1 MQRLIA
7 VYNPRSSR
15 FSDVQ
20 KNVLDRLHALQGF
33 TMGKYAIAPTHLDDN
48 SSKLSKI
55 LRDKDLLLSA
65 GGDATGVIC
74 ANAILRSGKDV
85 TLSVLPYGNF
95 NDLARTLGTKT
106 PEDVINAT
114 GKRFEVVRD
123 NGSELVSEPCN
134 DCRRSR
140 GDEKLAFRL
149 EATPDGRPSVDRSE
163 RSGPRTACP
172 SIKNLYPLEIRVNGK
187 LFRYATCYV
196 TIGMTAAAVHLY
208 DTPKMRAKLK
218 TNFGRKVS
226 SYTELASWYFKN
238 RHKHV
243 FLPEFK
249 LNGKSVHPKTS
260 DYAAVNGRSMARVM
274 KGGEDFLDPTL
285 FRSETDYL
293 TSFYRL
299 FKLMSRSVLSRTPG
313 STTTGDLLEFT
324 KPATFTLQAE
334 GESKDFK
341 NVKTVEIKK
350 GKKCL
355 KVITN

>member
-1 MQRLIA
+1 MQRLIT

-20 KNVLDRLHALQGF
+20 KNVLDRLHDLPGF
-33 TMGKYAIAPTHLDDN
+33 TIGKYEITPTDLDDN
-48 SSKLSKI
+48 ISKLSKI
-55 LRDKDLLLSA
+55 LRDEDLLLSA

-74 ANAILRSGKDV
+74 ANAIIKSGKDV
-85 TLSVLPYGNF
+85 TLSVLPFGNF
-95 NDLARTLGTKT
+95 NDLARTLGTQT
-106 PEDVINAT
+106 FEDIEKAIE
-114 GKRFEVVRD
+114 RAFF
-123 NGSELVSEPCN
+123 GS
-134 DCRRSR
+134 RRSR
-140 GDEKLAFRL
+140 
-149 EATPDGRPSVDRSE
+149 PSPRGE
-163 RSGPRTACP
+163 RANPRAAALRNP
-172 SIKNLYPLEIRVNGK
+172 LKKPLSIANLYPLEIRVDGK

-196 TIGMTAAAVHLY
+196 TIGMTAEAVHLY

-238 RHKHV
+238 RHKHI

-249 LNGKSVHPKTS
+249 LNGKSVHPQTS

-274 KGGEDFLDPTL
+274 KGGEDFLDPTI
-285 FRSETDYL
+285 FRSETDHL
-293 TSFYRL
+293 TNFYRL

-355 KVITN
+355 KVTMN

>member
-1 MQRLIA
+1 MQRLII
-7 VYNPRSSR
+7 VYNPRSSQ

-20 KNVLDRLHALQGF
+20 KNVLDHLHDLQGF
-33 TMGKYAIAPTHLDDN
+33 TIGKYEIAPTNLDDN
-48 SSKLSKI
+48 ISKLSKL
-55 LRDKDLLLSA
+55 LRDQDLLLSA

-106 PEDVINAT
+106 FEDI
-114 GKRFEVVRD
+114 FSVVD
-123 NGSELVSEPCN
+123 
-134 DCRRSR
+134 
-140 GDEKLAFRL
+140 KRL
-149 EATPDGRPSVDRSE
+149 EVAKSNGGNSASDSRDDKNE
-163 RSGPRTACP
+163 QSGLRTACP
-172 SIKNLYPLEIRVNGK
+172 SIKKLYPLEIRVNGK

-226 SYTELASWYFKN
+226 SYTELANWYFKN
-238 RHKHV
+238 RRKHV

-249 LNGKSVHPKTS
+249 LNGKLVHPKTS

-274 KGGEDFLDPTL
+274 KGGEDFLDPIK
-285 FRSETDYL
+285 FRSETDHL
-293 TSFYRL
+293 TNLYRL
-299 FKLMSRSVLSRTPG
+299 IKLMSRSILSRTPG
-313 STTTGDLLEFT
+313 STTTGDRLEFT
-324 KPATFTLQAE
+324 KPAAFTLQAE
-334 GESKDFK
+334 GESKNFE